1 MAKLCR
7 EALVKKLVSK
17 QVLIAKLRRKIT
29 YRDSVISK
37 LRLMISKIVY
47 RDSVI
52 SKLLRLGAQ
61 RQGDAAKI
69 FAAAAKIMNGAR
81 MEVAGT
87 KGLGTKGAGTN
98 IIRASA
104 HEAIKPC
111 TCYRTLV
118 GDQLPCPWCNNLS
131 KVRF

>member
-7 EALVKKLVSK
+7 EALVKKLVPK

-29 YRDSVISK
+29 
-37 LRLMISKIVY
+37 Y